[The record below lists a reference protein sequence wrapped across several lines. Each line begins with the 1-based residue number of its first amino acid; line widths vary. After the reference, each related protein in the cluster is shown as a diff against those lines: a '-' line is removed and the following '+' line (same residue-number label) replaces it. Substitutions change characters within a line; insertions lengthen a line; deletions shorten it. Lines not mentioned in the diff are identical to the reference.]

1 MSSAN
6 PFAVRRGLVV
16 RHYRTNH
23 LYTVLHL
30 ATLEGSGEDA
40 VVYQSSENGRVWVR
54 TLANFTELVPNPAS
68 GLSTPV
74 RRFFPEV

>member
-1 MSSAN
+1 MSAGD
-6 PFAVRRGLVV
+6 PFAVTRGLVV

-30 ATLEGSGEDA
+30 ATLESTGENV
-40 VVYQSSENGRVWVR
+40 VVYQGSENGRVWVR

-74 RRFFPEV
+74 RRFFPEA